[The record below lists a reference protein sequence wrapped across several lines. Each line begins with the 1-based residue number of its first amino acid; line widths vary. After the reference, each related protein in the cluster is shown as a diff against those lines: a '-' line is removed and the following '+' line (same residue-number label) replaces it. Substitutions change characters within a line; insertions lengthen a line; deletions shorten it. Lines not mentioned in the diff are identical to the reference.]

1 VPVTSAAPPVG
12 VSVASAAHR
21 SQNTVAVPYAVFP
34 AKEMFDS
41 VYPYDGFGTITAA
54 AHLVVDIAYVAVAVT
69 VDARRLP
76 PVLVVSTRTY
86 EEPTDSRGADCDGD
100 GVARG
105 VPEMDGVP
113 ERVPEGVGE
122 VDFVFEPDC
131 VCVMLCEGVPLDDAP
146 ADDVPVCEGV
156 WLGDGATTPAT
167 YSPAP

>member
-1 VPVTSAAPPVG
+1 
-12 VSVASAAHR
+12 
-21 SQNTVAVPYAVFP
+21 
-34 AKEMFDS
+34 MFDS

-113 ERVPEGVGE
+113 EGVPEGVGE
-122 VDFVFEPDC
+122 DDRVPEPDG
-131 VCVMLCEGVPLDDAP
+131 VGEKVGVGVPLGSAP
-146 ADDVPVCEGV
+146 VDGVPVCDGV
-156 WLGDGATTPAT
+156 GLGDAATTPMT
-167 YSPAP
+167 RKGVP

>member
-1 VPVTSAAPPVG
+1 
-12 VSVASAAHR
+12 
-21 SQNTVAVPYAVFP
+21 
-34 AKEMFDS
+34 MFDS

-122 VDFVFEPDC
+122 VDFVSEPDG
-131 VCVMLCEGVPLDDAP
+131 VGVKVGVGVPLDDAP
-146 ADDVPVCEGV
+146 ADGVAVCDGDG
-156 WLGDGATTPAT
+156 LGDAATTPLT
-167 YSPAP
+167 RKGVP